1 MRELKGGEREG
12 GKVCGKHQMIKGEG
26 TKVYIYLGFIEA
38 FHVLIYIPNIK
49 YNICIFARH
58 YLTFFFNI
66 NLNGQ

>member
-38 FHVLIYIPNIK
+38 FHVLI
-49 YNICIFARH
+49 
-58 YLTFFFNI
+58 
-66 NLNGQ
+66 